1 MLASR
6 HKREFF
12 NDYRETMDEI
22 TLPQHE
28 ALSAQRATDI
38 KQSIADLS
46 AQLPKET
53 TAMSTTVPDVN
64 IFQRDGLG
72 AMMPYVMGNTG
83 ATGAGVGAG
92 LGAGVVGGLLAG
104 ALTNGG
110 LLGGNRG
117 ATDVNINTDNAIAAS
132 ERLNMARFDAEA
144 QREIQAAVERTAA
157 ATQLAGAV
165 QSAALGVEIA
175 KGQGEVNTQIALTSG
190 ATQTQAAL
198 NAAALG
204 VQVQKTAGDTQTQ
217 LATSTAALGVQTEKT
232 AAANALAVAMGLQA
246 AMAANAQHA
255 FNASTQLAA
264 VNYGLATAI
273 KADGDLT
280 RGILIAN
287 NDAELNRRL
296 IIAQNEIT
304 ELRNE
309 GRRDRDGAETRIQIS
324 NVNTAVAQQAQGQ
337 LQLQQQQQA
346 QAQAVWQGQISNA
359 LFGLGQIAQA
369 TNQQLI
375 IGNTGAVAAGPQTAN
390 PVNVRA

>member
-1 MLASR
+1 
-6 HKREFF
+6 
-12 NDYRETMDEI
+12 MDNPVDI
-22 TLPQHE
+22 TLHQHE
-28 ALSAQRATDI
+28 ANSVQRA
-38 KQSIADLS
+38 ADLQQQIETIKS
-46 AQLPKET
+46 TSTLSKEVDMAT
-53 TAMSTTVPDVN
+53 PEVN

-72 AMMPYVMGNTG
+72 GMLPMMIGNTG

-110 LLGGNRG
+110 LLGNNRG

-132 ERLNMARFDAEA
+132 ERLTMSRFDAEA
-144 QREIQAAVERTAA
+144 QREIQAAIERTAA

-175 KGQGEVNTQIALTSG
+175 KTTGELNTQS
-190 ATQTQAAL
+190 AL

-217 LATSTAALGVQTEKT
+217 IATQTAALGVQSEKT
-232 AAANALAVAMGLQA
+232 AAANALAIAMAQQAALQA
-246 AMAANAQHA
+246 NSQHA
-255 FNASTQLAA
+255 FNASQQLAA

-304 ELRNE
+304 ELRHE
-309 GRRDRDGAETRIQIS
+309 GRRERDGNDTRIQIS
-324 NVNTAVAQQAQGQ
+324 NVNTAVAQQAQLQSQ
-337 LQLQQQQQA
+337 LQAQQQQQQQA
-346 QAQAVWQGQISNA
+346 VWQNHVSNC
-359 LFGLGQIAQA
+359 LFGIGQVAQA
-369 TNQQLI
+369 TNQNLI
-375 IGNTGAVAAGPQTAN
+375 IGNTGAVVGGAQAAN

>member
-1 MLASR
+1 
-6 HKREFF
+6 
-12 NDYRETMDEI
+12 MDNPVDI
-22 TLPQHE
+22 TLHQHE
-28 ALSAQRATDI
+28 ANSAQRA
-38 KQSIADLS
+38 ADLKQQIETIS
-46 AQLPKET
+46 IIPKEVEMT
-53 TAMSTTVPDVN
+53 TPEVN

-72 AMMPYVMGNTG
+72 SVLPMMMSNTG
-83 ATGAGVGAG
+83 SAGVGAG

-144 QREIQAAVERTAA
+144 QREIQAAIERTAA

-175 KGQGEVNTQIALTSG
+175 KGTGEVTTQG
-190 ATQTQAAL
+190 AL

-204 VQVQKTAGDTQTQ
+204 VQVQKTAGDTQT
-217 LATSTAALGVQTEKT
+217 LIATQTAALGVQAEKT
-232 AAANALAVAMGLQA
+232 AAANALATSMALKDQIIFTGQGFSTAQLTAMQNANNA
-246 AMAANAQHA
+246 A
-255 FNASTQLAA
+255 TQLAA

-280 RGILIAN
+280 RGMIIAN

-304 ELRNE
+304 ELR
-309 GRRDRDGAETRIQIS
+309 GDSRHRDRSREVEV
-324 NVNTAVAQQAQGQ
+324 NVTQSVNQQQVQFQAQQ
-337 LQLQQQQQA
+337 QQQQQA
-346 QAQAVWQGQISNA
+346 VLNSQILHALQG
-359 LFGLGQIAQA
+359 LQIATA
-369 TNQQLI
+369 TNQSLI
-375 IGNTGAVAAGPQTAN
+375 IGNTGAVLGGAQTAN